1 MSLFEDPKMEYYR
14 EWDRQYDA
22 ERARAEDARMLAYE
36 RKGSDALL
44 FTYPSGETALQAVK
58 KAVRESHDLTFGRKH
73 FPDGTDCFEIMRDGK
88 VIERH
93 CIVPEH
99 S

>member
-36 RKGSDALL
+36 RKGR
-44 FTYPSGETALQAVK
+44 T
-58 KAVRESHDLTFGRKH
+58 
-73 FPDGTDCFEIMRDGK
+73 
-88 VIERH
+88 
-93 CIVPEH
+93 
-99 S
+99 